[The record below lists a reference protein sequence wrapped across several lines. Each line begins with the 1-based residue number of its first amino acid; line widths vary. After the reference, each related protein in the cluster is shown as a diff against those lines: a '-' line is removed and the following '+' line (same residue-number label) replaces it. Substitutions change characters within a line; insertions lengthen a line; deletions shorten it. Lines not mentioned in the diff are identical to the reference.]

1 MPEETENGYIFP
13 EIGNSFLDSP
23 IVKQDP
29 ESTIVTGFACDIVRS
44 EKDAMRQRSLRVIQ
58 FAYTLKSAFL
68 KDKSHCSWAEKLH
81 VLAISVPDQ
90 HGLLIPGCIS
100 QFPSDIAS
108 QLCPNHCNWEVFK
121 DAICQLEYG
130 VITVY
135 KPWTNPADSELPI
148 ELNRFVPPMWRG
160 ANPNP
165 NTDLLNKEARAYV
178 DDSDSLFTQLLFPRS
193 KNRDRTKKVRERRND
208 YDDPPEKEET
218 LFSEFENLPS
228 ESDSESDSEYDSDL
242 EEEEN
247 EDSEDAPDPGYSHEE
262 AFRASGLRL
271 VGFRFHLRKMVL
283 DLDNCILEK
292 SLKIHPL
299 LHTSFQPYT
308 LAQWERLRGFKI
320 AFAIIMRGYALSF
333 NSHDNNTRITWRTK
347 RKANQ
352 LQKLAVPD
360 PVLDYFG
367 HAHYTAKWLQYHAPR
382 SKHSSLSIYQWLT
395 EPGSTHNMLGVG
407 SYTADELLAK
417 AGIPP
422 DTPAYAVLNDPT
434 TFFILFEANIEILL
448 PEVFRTKEQLRTSA
462 RHNAPGEFTICVT
475 HQEQI
480 DFAEHLWVHGK
491 KQARV
496 SPRLYQL
503 IQEYNGLAQA
513 THSDP
518 NIDLK
523 QATRPF
529 DLANIRHACLLWGH
543 LGLAIVG
550 SQEYWDELLA
560 NEAENALKPSNNHQ
574 FDLRKFTNRLPDK
587 ATELQRLALTPI
599 TMLDQQSKARLEA
612 EYGTVHHLV
621 QYFRNKTMYDEEY
634 RERQRQNRKQTK
646 AGSSGKSS
654 SKVKQCPGKITKY
667 FTRTSE
673 PQGNILSTTI
683 KGVENIFQYNPNLH
697 LLPEP
702 GYPRILRTR
711 LFKVQNT
718 DKTTWTLF
726 DLPLVQRGKSLKSWK
741 PVDEAVRIEKTIS
754 ELKTH
759 TKGWG
764 VGWPDFC
771 GHAQVF
777 GEGVR
782 GHFVSLCRWDP
793 GLTPAQRQRVEEHWE
808 KRGLYD
814 EGMRKLPKADLDQ
827 ERNWRISTKKRII
840 EDYNMGQSKVP
851 RIDRRPITV
860 PQKKT
865 AEEAEDKREGT
876 SQGVIN
882 R

>member
-1 MPEETENGYIFP
+1 MPRCALPSYYHHLYNLMPEETENGYIFP

-29 ESTIVTGFACDIVRS
+29 ESTIVTGFACDIVKS
-44 EKDAMRQRSLRVIQ
+44 EKDAMRQRSLRVIK
-58 FAYTLKSAFL
+58 FASTLKSAFL
-68 KDKSHCSWAEKLH
+68 KDKSHCFWAEKLH
-81 VLAISVPDQ
+81 VLALSVPDK
-90 HGLLIPGCIS
+90 HGLLIPGCIL

-193 KNRDRTKKVRERRND
+193 KNRDRTKKVRERKND
-208 YDDPPEKEET
+208 HDDPPEKEEI

-228 ESDSESDSEYDSDL
+228 ESDSESDSDL
-242 EEEEN
+242 EEENEEN
-247 EDSEDAPDPGYSHEE
+247 EDSEDAPEITQDSSSPPY
-262 AFRASGLRL
+262 L
-271 VGFRFHLRKMVL
+271 
-283 DLDNCILEK
+283 I
-292 SLKIHPL
+292 
-299 LHTSFQPYT
+299 PYT

-320 AFAIIMRGYALSF
+320 VFAIIMRGYVLSF
-333 NSHDNNTRITWRTK
+333 SSHDNNTRVTWLTK
-347 RKANQ
+347 RKAYQ

-360 PVLDYFG
+360 LVLDYF
-367 HAHYTAKWLQYHAPR
+367 
-382 SKHSSLSIYQWLT
+382 
-395 EPGSTHNMLGVG
+395 EPGSTHNMPGVG

-462 RHNAPGEFTICVT
+462 RHNASGEFTICVT

-496 SPRLYQL
+496 SHRLYQL

-543 LGLAIVG
+543 LGPAIVG

-574 FDLRKFTNRLPDK
+574 FDLRKFTNHLPDK

-599 TMLDQQSKARLEA
+599 TMLDQQSKAHLEA
-612 EYGTVHHLV
+612 EYGTVHPLV

-634 RERQRQNRKQTK
+634 HERQRQNRKKTK

-673 PQGNILSTTI
+673 PQGNILSTTL
-683 KGVENIFQYNPNLH
+683 KGVKKIFQSNPNLH

-702 GYPRILRTR
+702 GYPRILRTH

-718 DKTTWTLF
+718 EKTTWTLF

-741 PVDEAVRIEKTIS
+741 PVDEAVQIERTIS

-764 VGWPDFC
+764 
-771 GHAQVF
+771 VF

-782 GHFVSLCRWDP
+782 GHFVSLCRWNP

-827 ERNWRISTKKRII
+827 ERNWRISTQKRII
-840 EDYNMGQSKVP
+840 EDYNTGQSKVP
-851 RIDRRPITV
+851 RIDRQPITL

-876 SQGVIN
+876 SRGVIN